1 MKRST
6 TIVHESQK
14 KKMGRPRIDKDDVAA
29 PITVRLPPAA
39 LDVVDEYAA
48 EMGGITRSK
57 ALRDMVN
64 HAIEHWG
71 RMKKRKKTP

>member
-1 MKRST
+1 MGSVNNGKPEKRRR
-6 TIVHESQK
+6 
-14 KKMGRPRIDKDDVAA
+14 GRPARPEGRDPVVA
-29 PITVRLPPAA
+29 VRLPPAA
-39 LDVVDEYAA
+39 LAVVDEYAA

-71 RMKKRKKTP
+71 KMKKRRKA